1 MEDLNKKTESELK
14 QLLKDK
20 QEALRLFR
28 FALSGSKTR
37 NLKEGLNLKKEIA
50 QIMTILNNPV
60 RK

>member
-1 MEDLNKKTESELK
+1 MEDLNKKTVSELK

-60 RK
+60 IK